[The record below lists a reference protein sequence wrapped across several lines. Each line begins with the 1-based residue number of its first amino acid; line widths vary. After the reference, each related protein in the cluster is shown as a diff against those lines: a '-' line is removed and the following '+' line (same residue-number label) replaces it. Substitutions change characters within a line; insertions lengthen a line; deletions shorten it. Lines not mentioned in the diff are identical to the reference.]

1 MFGDPECV
9 SQHISCSHW
18 LHASHK
24 VEGLVHCG
32 VAQVLI
38 KRWMNRSK
46 DRNNQSVLGAFHMCN
61 APCPPGEGH
70 RLMNG
75 PISQIN
81 RGRKDGSW
89 IVSKNVLLA

>member
-1 MFGDPECV
+1 MILNV
-9 SQHISCSHW
+9 SHNIFPV
-18 LHASHK
+18 LTGFMLFTK
-24 VEGLVHCG
+24 LRGLVHCG
-32 VAQVLI
+32 FAQVLI

-61 APCPPGEGH
+61 ALCPPGEGH

-81 RGRKDGSW
+81 RGRENGSW